1 MPSSTAS
8 ARAASWARSRRAAR
22 FDLNFV
28 RRLDAFADG
37 LCARGFVSNLDT
49 APRRLAHTGLTSPGK
64 TCSKTGCNPPH
75 FGDKRSPKNTAA
87 THARTTRTVNP
98 FIHLPISSIWGMKSP
113 CARPMRSPEHPITNH
128 PGLLTTSSP
137 RKFSTSQSACTCA
150 GLSRVLA
157 RARGCFSPLNINV
170 WTRRKVNVNVGAR

>member
-1 MPSSTAS
+1 MAPLFITSTSSTTS
-8 ARAASWARSRRAAR
+8 ARAASWANSRRAAR

-28 RRLDAFADG
+28 RCLDAFADG

-113 CARPMRSPEHPITNH
+113 CARPMRSPEHPVTNH
-128 PGLLTTSSP
+128 PYLPTTS
-137 RKFSTSQSACTCA
+137 FH
-150 GLSRVLA
+150 LVLNHTERLHLRWA
-157 RARGCFSPLNINV
+157 LPGAHRARGRFSPLNI
-170 WTRRKVNVNVGAR
+170 